1 MGLQL
6 FDSWDDL
13 RLDIVGFLAILGEG
27 SIATNAQN
35 CSASKFSFLPR
46 LLPAPQA
53 FMRPERPASLPTAP
67 ATIVGVWSG
76 NVRQQVGYFA
86 DVLHDGGSL
95 PRHTVRLVSV
105 TKARDAPPVHVRSG
119 GPLTYLSLLGA
130 LMSLESII
138 LSVYFDDGN
147 ALLAT
152 ILLSLTST
160 LVGISSRWFLDLP
173 SRGSSRP
180 TPPSDVVLIYPRGVF
195 LVVRCDE
202 NVAREL
208 YIAPETCDY
217 QVGLTCYRA
226 LSLMATLLLM
236 FGVIMMGNA
245 TQNLQFNFLAAYII
259 LNAGYWIVAAL
270 PRRWHWDLSRYTVNE
285 ESYSVSEKSSC
296 HRTETGRV
304 ADGMCNE
311 QAGSFTEA
319 LWRAIALTR
328 TSRWV
333 RMAPIAPASGAWDE
347 WMKMAE
353 DAISISEIKDGAAR
367 EEAEDEARI
376 TRIPAWDWGQAL
388 TSVLNPSS
396 TSWAV

>member
-1 MGLQL
+1 MGLEF
-6 FDSWDDL
+6 FDSWDSL

-27 SIATNAQN
+27 SVATNAQN

-53 FMRPERPASLPTAP
+53 FMRPERPASLPTVP

-86 DVLHDGGSL
+86 DVLHDGQSL

-105 TKARDAPPVHVRSG
+105 TKSRDAPRVRVRSG

-138 LSVYFDDGN
+138 LSVHYDDGK

-160 LVGISSRWFLDLP
+160 LVGISSRWFLELP
-173 SRGSSRP
+173 SRGSNRP
-180 TPPSDVVLIYPRGVF
+180 TPPSDVVVVYPRGVF
-195 LVVRCDE
+195 LVVRCNED
-202 NVAREL
+202 VAREL
-208 YIAPETCDY
+208 YIAPETCSY
-217 QVGLTCYRA
+217 QVSLTYYRG

-245 TQNLQFNFLAAYII
+245 TQNLQINFLAAYII
-259 LNAGYWIVAAL
+259 LNSGYWIVAAL
-270 PRRWHWDLSRYTVNE
+270 PRRWHWDLSRYTVKQ
-285 ESYSVSEKSSC
+285 ESYSMGEKPNSDS
-296 HRTETGRV
+296 TKTGI
-304 ADGMCNE
+304 ADE

-319 LWRAIALTR
+319 LWRAIALSR

-333 RMAPIAPASGAWDE
+333 RQAPIAPVSSAWDE
-347 WMKMAE
+347 WMGMAE
-353 DAISISEIKDGAAR
+353 EIVSIPEIEDGAVKGER
-367 EEAEDEARI
+367 RDGTRI
-376 TRIPAWDWGQAL
+376 TRIPQWDWNQAL
-388 TSVLNPSS
+388 TSALHPSS
-396 TSWAV
+396 TSSAV